1 MSLLEYKEGASWF
14 LWGAG
19 SIDLLHPDPSPFPL
33 LVFFFLIIFQNYI
46 LDWAFRYK
54 RGCWLIFMGCWKHC
68 PWSITSGSVTF
79 SIVSKKFVF
88 GPSRNCWVFFFH
100 RHFSVIFSFCQN
112 PLVWCQTQ
120 AFSLWFRVFDGSTI
134 KAGLISHVRQLFY
147 ALVKLLVIT
156 ILFFHNW
163 WTNLILF
170 P

>member
-79 SIVSKKFVF
+79 SIVSKNFVF
-88 GPSRNCWVFFFH
+88 GPSRNCWVFFFT
-100 RHFSVIFSFCQN
+100 VIF
-112 PLVWCQTQ
+112 L
-120 AFSLWFRVFDGSTI
+120 
-134 KAGLISHVRQLFY
+134 
-147 ALVKLLVIT
+147 
-156 ILFFHNW
+156 LFF
-163 WTNLILF
+163 LF
-170 P
+170 VKIHWSDVKHRLFLYDSEFLMGQQSRLDS